1 MNKIK
6 LYDKEFQISIHSDKI
21 QSVVHHLA
29 NQISDDFRDKEIPVF
44 LSILN
49 GAFMFTADL
58 FKYLTIDGYLT
69 FVKFASY
76 RGTSSSGEVKEL
88 IGLNEDMEG
97 RNVIELEDIV
107 DSGLTIKQLTRQLE
121 SLHLN
126 EYRIAS
132 FLHKPDACE
141 EDIKLDYVGMEIP
154 NDFIV
159 GYGLDYDGLGR
170 NYKDIYTLISE

>member
-6 LYDKEFQISIHSDKI
+6 LNDKEFQISIHSDKI
-21 QSVVHHLA
+21 QSVVKHVA
-29 NQISDDFRDKEIPVF
+29 NQISEDFRDKDVPVF

-58 FKYLTIDGYLT
+58 FKYLSIDAYVT

-76 RGTSSSGEVKEL
+76 SGTTSSGKVKQL
-88 IGLNEDMEG
+88 IGLNEDLEG
-97 RNVIELEDIV
+97 RNVIVLEDIV
-107 DSGLTIKQLTRQLE
+107 DSGLTIKQLSRQLD
-121 SLHLN
+121 SLNLK
-126 EYRIAS
+126 EYKIAS

-141 EDIKLDYVGMEIP
+141 EDIKIDYVGMEIP

>member
-1 MNKIK
+1 
-6 LYDKEFQISIHSDKI
+6 
-21 QSVVHHLA
+21 
-29 NQISDDFRDKEIPVF
+29 
-44 LSILN
+44 
-49 GAFMFTADL
+49 
-58 FKYLTIDGYLT
+58 
-69 FVKFASY
+69 
-76 RGTSSSGEVKEL
+76 VKEL
-88 IGLNEDMEG
+88 IGLNEDLEG
-97 RNVIELEDIV
+97 RNVIVLEDIV